1 MAGLLSQGECTEY
14 LHLYTGRA
22 VSFFVTWLWGAK
34 VIIFSLPVM
43 LTTLALSR
51 IQLIK
56 DWCHL
61 EEMKAISFS
70 LSTMALSCIPLML
83 RADQEV
89 VFAPSAAT
97 WEEWRSSAPPSER
110 MRRRLHKK
118 SPITPHLLPREKP
131 HFPSRSGGCSDSTF
145 LVWKSQIC
153 FYTYITKPLNLKC
166 KKGTKIQSQA
176 FYSPPFWLAI

>member
-1 MAGLLSQGECTEY
+1 MCTWPGSVFLCHLSK
-14 LHLYTGRA
+14 
-22 VSFFVTWLWGAK
+22 GAK
-34 VIIFSLPVM
+34 VIIFSLPAM

-51 IQLIK
+51 IQLILDLLIK
-56 DWCHL
+56 DWCQL
-61 EEMKAISFS
+61 EEMKATTVSMSTLAFS
-70 LSTMALSCIPLML
+70 SIPLML

-131 HFPSRSGGCSDSTF
+131 HFPSRSGGCSNSTF
-145 LVWKSQIC
+145 LAWKSQIY
-153 FYTYITKPLNLKC
+153 FYTYITKPLNQLEMQKR
-166 KKGTKIQSQA
+166 TKIQSQA
-176 FYSPPFWLAI
+176 FYSPPF

>member
-1 MAGLLSQGECTEY
+1 MAGLLSPGECTEY
-14 LHLYTGRA
+14 LHLDTGRA
-22 VSFFVTWLWGAK
+22 VSFFVTWLGGAK
-34 VIIFSLPVM
+34 VIIFFLPGM

-51 IQLIK
+51 IQLILDLLVK
-56 DWCHL
+56 DWCQL

-70 LSTMALSCIPLML
+70 LSTLALSSIPLML

-110 MRRRLHKK
+110 MRRRLRKK

-145 LVWKSQIC
+145 LAWNPQIC
-153 FYTYITKPLNLKC
+153 LYVYIYYKDTQLEMRKRN
-166 KKGTKIQSQA
+166 
-176 FYSPPFWLAI
+176 